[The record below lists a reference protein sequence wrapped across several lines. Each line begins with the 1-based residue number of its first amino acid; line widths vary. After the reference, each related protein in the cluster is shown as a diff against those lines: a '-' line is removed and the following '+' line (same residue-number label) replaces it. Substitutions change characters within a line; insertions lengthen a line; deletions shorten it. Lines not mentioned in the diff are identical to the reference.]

1 MKRRVILLGLI
12 LPLLQAAAQQPD
24 ASQIMD
30 KSRDQSITG
39 SLNATVVLTITEKG
53 GSIRNRIISMMT
65 KSYADGLEKRII
77 RFIEPADV
85 RGTSMLVVDY
95 KNSAD
100 EMWIYLPALKKT
112 RRIVTS
118 EKGKSFMSSEF
129 SNADMSSPAISDFT
143 HKHLEKSGTNN
154 QWIIESIPVNEDK
167 ADEYGFSKKIS
178 YISIDNNQVLKMEFY
193 NFDKELFKVIEIK
206 SIFPMSDGKFM
217 VKNMVATNL
226 NTNRKSEILFSN
238 INEGVKIDDSNF
250 TIQNLER

>member
-1 MKRRVILLGLI
+1 MGLI

-24 ASQIMD
+24 ASQIMA

-53 GSIRNRIISMMT
+53 GSTRNRTISMMT

-85 RGTSMLVVDY
+85 RGTSMLVFDN
-95 KNSAD
+95 KNTAD
-100 EMWIYLPALKKT
+100 DMWIYLPALKKT

-129 SNADMSSPAISDFT
+129 SNADMSSPSVSDFT
-143 HKHLEKSGTNN
+143 YKHLEKSGTNN

-167 ADEYGFSKKIS
+167 ADEYGYSKKIS

-193 NFDKELFKVIEIK
+193 NFDKVLSKVIEIK
-206 SIFPMSDGKFM
+206 SIFPLSDGKFM
-217 VKNMVATNL
+217 VKNMVASNL
-226 NTNRKSEILFSN
+226 NTNRKSEILFTK
-238 INEGVKIDDSNF
+238 INEGEQIEDSNF

>member
-1 MKRRVILLGLI
+1 MGLI

-24 ASQIMD
+24 ASQIMA

-39 SLNATVVLTITEKG
+39 SLNATVVLKITEKG
-53 GSIRNRIISMMT
+53 GSTRNRTISMMT
-65 KSYADGLEKRII
+65 KSYADGLEKRFI

-85 RGTSMLVVDY
+85 RGTSMLVFDN
-95 KNSAD
+95 KNTAD
-100 EMWIYLPALKKT
+100 DMWIYLPALKKT

-129 SNADMSSPAISDFT
+129 SNADMSSPSVSDFT
-143 HKHLEKSGTNN
+143 YKHLEKSGTNN

-178 YISIDNNQVLKMEFY
+178 YISIDKDQVLKMEFY

-206 SIFPMSDGKFM
+206 SIFPLSDGKYM
-217 VKNMVATNL
+217 VKDMVASNL
-226 NTNRKSEILFSN
+226 NTNRKSEILFTK
-238 INEGVKIDDSNF
+238 INEGEQIEDSNF

>member
-1 MKRRVILLGLI
+1 MGLI

-24 ASQIMD
+24 ASQIMG

-53 GSIRNRIISMMT
+53 GSIRNRTISMMT

-85 RGTSMLVVDY
+85 RGTSMLVVDN
-95 KNSAD
+95 KNLAD

-129 SNADMSSPAISDFT
+129 SNADMSSPTISDFT

-167 ADEYGFSKKIS
+167 ADEYGYSKKIS
-178 YISIDNNQVLKMEFY
+178 YISIDKNQLLKMEFY

-206 SIFPMSDGKFM
+206 SIFLLSDGKFM

-250 TIQNLER
+250 TVQNLER

>member
-1 MKRRVILLGLI
+1 MGLI

-24 ASQIMD
+24 AAQIMG
-30 KSRDQSITG
+30 KSRDLGITG
-39 SLNATVVLTITEKG
+39 SLSANVILTITEKG
-53 GSIRNRIISMMT
+53 GSTRSRTISMIT

-77 RFIEPADV
+77 KFIEPADV
-85 RGTSMLVVDY
+85 RGTSMLVVDN

-129 SNADMSSPAISDFT
+129 SNADMTSPAISDFT

-154 QWIIESIPVNEDK
+154 QWIIESTPVNENK
-167 ADEYGFSKKIS
+167 ADEYGYSKKIS
-178 YISIDNNQVLKMEFY
+178 YISIDKSQVQKMEFY
-193 NFDKELFKVIEIK
+193 NFDNELFKVIEIK
-206 SIFPMSDGKFM
+206 SIYPLPDGKYL
-217 VKNMVATNL
+217 VKDMLANNL
-226 NTNRKSEILFSN
+226 TTNRRSEILFSN

>member
-1 MKRRVILLGLI
+1 MGLI

-24 ASQIMD
+24 ASQIMG
-30 KSRDQSITG
+30 KSRDQTITG
-39 SLNATVVLTITEKG
+39 SLSATVVLTITEKG
-53 GSIRNRIISMMT
+53 GSTRSRTISMMT

-85 RGTSMLVVDY
+85 RGTSMLVVDN

-129 SNADMSSPAISDFT
+129 SNADMSSPAVSDFT

-167 ADEYGFSKKIS
+167 ADEYGYSKKIS
-178 YISIDNNQVLKMEFY
+178 YISIDKSQVQKMEFY
-193 NFDKELFKVIEIK
+193 NFDNELFKVIEIK
-206 SIFPMSDGKFM
+206 SVFPLGDGKYM
-217 VKNMVATNL
+217 VKNMVASNL

>member
-1 MKRRVILLGLI
+1 MKRLVILLGLI

-24 ASQIMD
+24 AAQIMS
-30 KSRDQSITG
+30 KSRDLSITG
-39 SLNATVVLTITEKG
+39 SLSANISLTITEKG
-53 GSIRNRIISMMT
+53 GSTRSRTISMTT

-77 RFIEPADV
+77 KFIEPADV
-85 RGTSMLVVDY
+85 RGTSMLVVDN

-129 SNADMSSPAISDFT
+129 SNADMSSPAVSDFT
-143 HKHLEKSGTNN
+143 HKHLEKSGINN

-178 YISIDNNQVLKMEFY
+178 YVSIDKNQVFKMEFY
-193 NFDKELFKVIEIK
+193 NFDNELYKVIEIK
-206 SIFPMSDGKFM
+206 SIFPLSDGKYM
-217 VKNMVATNL
+217 VKNMVASNL
-226 NTNRKSEILFSN
+226 NTNRKSEILFTN
-238 INEGVKIDDSNF
+238 INEGVKVDDSNF
-250 TIQNLER
+250 TIQNLEK

>member
-1 MKRRVILLGLI
+1 LGLI

-24 ASQIMD
+24 ATQLMNR
-30 KSRDQSITG
+30 SRDQSITG

-53 GSIRNRIISMMT
+53 GSTRNRTISMMT
-65 KSYADGLEKRII
+65 KSYADGLEKRFI

-85 RGTSMLVVDY
+85 RGTSMLVFDN
-95 KNSAD
+95 KNTTD

-129 SNADMSSPAISDFT
+129 SNADMSSPSVADFT

-167 ADEYGFSKKIS
+167 ADEYGYAKKIS
-178 YISIDNNQVLKMEFY
+178 YISIDKDQVVKMEFY

-206 SIFPMSDGKFM
+206 SIFPLSDGKYM
-217 VKNMVATNL
+217 VKDMVANNL
-226 NTNRKSEILFSN
+226 NTNRKSEILFTN
-238 INEGVKIDDSNF
+238 IKEGVKIDDSNF

>member
-1 MKRRVILLGLI
+1 MKKRVILLGLI

-24 ASQIMD
+24 ASQIMA
-30 KSRDQSITG
+30 KSRDQSITS

-53 GSIRNRIISMMT
+53 GSTRNRTISMMT

-85 RGTSMLVVDY
+85 RGTSMLVVD
-95 KNSAD
+95 NRSSAD

-143 HKHLEKSGTNN
+143 HKHLEKSGINN

-178 YISIDNNQVLKMEFY
+178 YISIDKNQVLKMEFY
-193 NFDKELFKVIEIK
+193 NFDNELFKVIEIK
-206 SIFPMSDGKFM
+206 GIFPLSDGKYM
-217 VKNMVATNL
+217 IKDMVASNL
-226 NTNRKSEILFSN
+226 NTNRKSEILFTN
-238 INEGVKIDDSNF
+238 INEGVKVDDSNF
-250 TIQNLER
+250 TIQNLEK